1 MVIKKL
7 DSGLYEM
14 EINLYLKLQ
23 EDKIARTI

>member
-14 EINLYLKLQ
+14 KINLYLKLQ

>member
-14 EINLYLKLQ
+14 EINRYLKLQ